1 MVETRLHVMQP
12 SKIPPTSFLRQPPM
26 FAPFSKGGSV
36 IAMPNAAQAG
46 GFPVSMPFDRLR
58 TNGGRLADVHKLNT
72 STGALF
78 QTFSAWK
85 PRQCWGLI
93 FITALL
99 ACAPI
104 TQAQRADAPLP
115 ELPSATA
122 KEKKPALGKDSMVSS
137 AHPLA
142 TEAGLKMLDKGGSAT
157 DAAIAVQMV
166 LGLIEAH
173 SSGIGGGAFIL
184 HFDAAKKSVVAY
196 DGRETA
202 PMGVTPALFLDKE
215 GKPLRLVDAV
225 VGGRSVGVPGVLR
238 AFEMTHARHGKLKWA
253 ELFEPAIELAEKGFP
268 MAPRMH
274 THLQND
280 TVLRNQP
287 ATREYLFQAD
297 GTPKAL
303 GSTVRNPQYAATLKR
318 IAKEGA
324 DAFYRGEIAKDM
336 VAAVRGH
343 ANAGY
348 LSEDDLKDYRARAGE
363 PVCGPYRSY
372 RICSMPPPSSGGIAI
387 LQMMQ
392 MLERFDMAS
401 IRPDSSAAVHLFSE
415 AGRLAYADR
424 ERYVADDKFVS
435 VPTAGLLDPTYNKQR
450 SELIKVEKTMGKA
463 EPGTPKTTALTTALA
478 DGDAWDRP
486 STTHFSIVDRWG
498 NAISVTSSVEATFG
512 SKIFVHGF
520 FLNNQLTDFSMTPV
534 RDGLPVANAVFPGKR
549 PRSSMAPTMVFDDK
563 GELHSV
569 IGSALGS
576 VIINFVAKT
585 LVATLDWKMDMQA
598 AISSP
603 HFGSRGGPI
612 ELERGTPLENL
623 QAALRSMGHEVR
635 IGDLPSGLHGIMR
648 TPQGWQGG
656 ADPRRDGF
664 AQGR

>member
-1 MVETRLHVMQP
+1 
-12 SKIPPTSFLRQPPM
+12 M

-36 IAMPNAAQAG
+36 ITMRESAPAG
-46 GFPVSMPFDRLR
+46 GFSVIASAKQRQEQSGLHQRDASMPFDRLR
-58 TNGGRLADVHKLNT
+58 ANGAFLSAAETSNSSVCAASRAFLPGKARQRLSFIFV
-72 STGALF
+72 SLF
-78 QTFSAWK
+78 FIASSA
-85 PRQCWGLI
+85 
-93 FITALL
+93 AN
-99 ACAPI
+99 
-104 TQAQRADAPLP
+104 AQRAEAPLP
-115 ELPSATA
+115 ELPSASATKKLALA
-122 KEKKPALGKDSMVSS
+122 KNSMVST

-166 LGLIEAH
+166 LGLIESQ

-184 HFDAAKKSVVAY
+184 HFDAAKKSLVAY

-202 PMGVTPALFLDKE
+202 PMGVTPSLFLDKD
-215 GKPLRLVDAV
+215 GKPMRLMDAV

-268 MAPRMH
+268 MAPRMY

-280 TVLRNQP
+280 SVLRNLP
-287 ATREYLFQAD
+287 ATREYMFQAD

-303 GSTVRNPQYAATLKR
+303 GSTMRNPQYAATLKR
-318 IAKEGA
+318 IAREGA

-348 LSEDDLKDYRARAGE
+348 LSEDDLKDYQPRSEA
-363 PVCGPYRSY
+363 PVCGPYRTY

-392 MLERFDMAS
+392 MLERFDMAAL
-401 IRPDSSAAVHLFSE
+401 RPDSSAAVHLFSE
-415 AGRLAYADR
+415 AGRLAFADR
-424 ERYVADDKFVS
+424 ERYVADDKFVT
-435 VPTAGLLDPTYNKQR
+435 VPTAGLIDPAYNKQR
-450 SELIKVEKTMGKA
+450 SELIKVEKSMGKA
-463 EPGTPKTTALTTALA
+463 EPGNPKTALATAMA

-486 STTHFSIVDRWG
+486 GTTHFSIVDRWG

-520 FLNNQLTDFSMTPV
+520 FLNNQLTDFSMTPT
-534 RDGLPVANAVFPGKR
+534 RDGFPVANAVFPGKR
-549 PRSSMAPTMVFDDK
+549 PRSSMAPTMVFDAK

-598 AISSP
+598 AIASP
-603 HFGSRGGPI
+603 HFGSRGGPV
-612 ELERGTPLENL
+612 ELERGTPIENL
-623 QAALRSMGHEVR
+623 QGALRSMGHEVR
-635 IGDLPSGLHGIMR
+635 VGDLPSGLHGIMR
-648 TPQGWQGG
+648 TSQGWQGG